1 MKKQLLVAGVLAML
15 AVIPSCSSSK
25 KAQRAM
31 NQDLVEQALPMSGAQ
46 YKSDAEYYRS
56 VQSGVS
62 PERSMAKKIAM
73 QNARQEIA
81 AAVETDVATV
91 MENYAKSQKLPSQQS
106 RSYEERVTELTYS
119 IVKQTVSGMTLMDEK
134 FYKESNG
141 DYRHY
146 VCIYP
151 SRRQASWRSSPSRNF
166 SFSIRLLHVAEY
178 QKNIRSLAK
187 DFSGA
192 IIAVS
197 NLWLAHGGR

>member
-46 YKSDAEYYRS
+46 YKSDAEDYRS

-146 VCIYP
+146 VCMEL
-151 SRRQASWRSSPSRNF
+151 SKSELKE
-166 SFSIRLLHVAEY
+166 RLLDQMQKDEKLMSDFEFDQFKKLYEQKLAEY
-178 QKNIRSLAK
+178 
-187 DFSGA
+187 
-192 IIAVS
+192 S
-197 NLWLAHGGR
+197 NR